1 MVVCTSGIDHLCSI
15 LCWCVGSD
23 LNFRSARVPWIGTG
37 VGSGFLPRLYKFG
50 IYTITE
56 SGISAT
62 HLVERRCKIW
72 NECNM
77 THDEGGHS
85 ETNQV
90 SWIELV
96 LTRGARLLNI
106 DTLHFYA
113 GIYRYA

>member
-1 MVVCTSGIDHLCSI
+1 
-15 LCWCVGSD
+15 
-23 LNFRSARVPWIGTG
+23 
-37 VGSGFLPRLYKFG
+37 
-50 IYTITE
+50 
-56 SGISAT
+56 
-62 HLVERRCKIW
+62 
-72 NECNM
+72 M